1 MRGQLLRPALLPGQG
16 LTRKYFSSVS
26 SSKNV
31 LLLFD
36 VDGTLT
42 KSRQLIKPIVEQVL
56 DEVRP
61 LASLGLIS
69 GSDFD
74 KISSQIGGRDKLDKF
89 EYVFAENGLV
99 AYKSGKYLASQSILK
114 HLGEEKIQKIINF
127 SLWYMSQLQLP
138 FKRGHFIDFRT
149 GIINLCPVGRSC
161 SQVFILLII
170 FCSFVVNFCNG
181 LILPYK
187 IETCNN
193 FQLW

>member
-1 MRGQLLRPALLPGQG
+1 MQGQLLRSALLPGQG

-42 KSRQLIKPIVEQVL
+42 KSRQLIKPVVEQVL

-61 LASLGLIS
+61 LASLGLVS

-74 KISSQIGGRDKLDKF
+74 KISLQIGGRDKLDKF
-89 EYVFAENGLV
+89 KYVFAENSLV
-99 AYKSGKYLASQSILK
+99 AYKSRKFLASQSILK

-138 FKRGHFIDFRT
+138 FKHGHFIDFRT
-149 GIINLCPVGRSC
+149 GIINLCPVSQSC

-170 FCSFVVNFCNG
+170 FC
-181 LILPYK
+181 
-187 IETCNN
+187 
-193 FQLW
+193 

>member
-1 MRGQLLRPALLPGQG
+1 MRSGPWQVWDL
-16 LTRKYFSSVS
+16 SV
-26 SSKNV
+26 
-31 LLLFD
+31 D
-36 VDGTLT
+36 QT
-42 KSRQLIKPIVEQVL
+42 LIKYHCKLEEEINQT
-56 DEVRP
+56 
-61 LASLGLIS
+61 
-69 GSDFD
+69 
-74 KISSQIGGRDKLDKF
+74 SSN
-89 EYVFAENGLV
+89 VFAENGLV

-149 GIINLCPVGRSC
+149 GIINLCPVGQSC

-193 FQLW
+193 FQLWQKIFTSMKFVYGIWIRNQNVLIKGRLLQDPQHIL